1 MTQSGKT
8 FVAIEKMKERLI
20 ADPTSVHVVFT
31 MNTLLNNYQ
40 FAKRLEPIETEYGV
54 GSVLI
59 FASKY
64 HGSYQHATNE
74 KILQEKV
81 SVKMPRVIIMC
92 SHHKRFKDGH
102 EWVTSIGS
110 IYPDIKIHM
119 YYDELH
125 QYMKKALRIQLEEI
139 HALPHVK
146 SILAL
151 TATPKKLFYKR
162 GKWSLLHM
170 ITPES
175 SLEHYARL
183 EDMKH
188 VPIDDY
194 FDLPYNKPAFN
205 DFEHMDEE
213 TIGFME
219 HVLDR
224 HPEILAPGNRVFL
237 PGHVRRMGH
246 MTVRDV
252 VLERCPSAVVVVLN
266 AHEKSIAFDV
276 EGTIHKVS
284 LVSELEVS
292 ERIAQVLVMYNLL
305 ARTLVI
311 TGFLC
316 VGMGQTITH
325 RVYGNITH
333 AILSHLNL
341 GNDAIYQLLGR
352 ITGRHM
358 NWSTYTP
365 THLYCPTIIHNRV
378 KVMEECAASVFRKE
392 DVSKEVYQLPIFQ
405 MPEGVDVQEN
415 DSRMKTKEIFDEEDE
430 C

>member
-20 ADPTSVHVVFT
+20 ADPTSVHVVYT

-40 FAKRLEPIETEYGV
+40 FAKRLETIETEHGV
-54 GSVLI
+54 GSILI

-64 HGSYQHATNE
+64 HGSYHHVTNE
-74 KILQEKV
+74 TALHEKV
-81 SVKMPRVIIMC
+81 GIKMPRVIIMC
-92 SHHKRFKDGH
+92 SHHKRFTDGH
-102 EWVTSIGS
+102 EWVKQIGS
-110 IYPDIKIHM
+110 IHPEIKIHM

-125 QYMKKALRIQLEEI
+125 QYMKKKIRMQLEEI
-139 HALPHVK
+139 HALPHVE

-162 GKWSLLHM
+162 GKWSVLQM

-175 SLEHYARL
+175 SFDHYARL
-183 EDMKH
+183 EHMTH

-194 FDLPYNKPAFN
+194 FGLPYNKPAFN

-237 PGHVRRMGH
+237 PGHVRKTGH

-266 AHEKSIAFDV
+266 AHEKSIAFDM

-358 NWSTYTP
+358 NWSTYIP

-378 KVMEECAASVFRKE
+378 KVMEECAASVFCKE

-415 DSRMKTKEIFDEEDE
+415 DLQMKTKEIVEEDDV
-430 C
+430 